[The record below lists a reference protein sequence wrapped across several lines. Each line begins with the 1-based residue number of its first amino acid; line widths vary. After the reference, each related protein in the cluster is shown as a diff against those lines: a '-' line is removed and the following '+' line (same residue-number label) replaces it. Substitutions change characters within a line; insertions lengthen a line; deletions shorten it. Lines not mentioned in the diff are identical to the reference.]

1 MLYLVQLNYTLPVL
15 KYFSGVGRE
24 LDDSLIVH
32 FVKKVLLMAQAPYSI
47 TFVGHMVAIVE
58 PIIENLTLIKDVQQL
73 VVNFLGKLLRVRVLE

>member
-32 FVKKVLLMAQAPYSI
+32 FVKKVLIMAQAPYSV
-47 TFVGHMVAIVE
+47 TFVAHVVAIVE
-58 PIIENLTLIKDVQQL
+58 PLVENLTLIKDVQQL
-73 VVNFLGKLLRVRVLE
+73 VTSFLGIYIYIYIA